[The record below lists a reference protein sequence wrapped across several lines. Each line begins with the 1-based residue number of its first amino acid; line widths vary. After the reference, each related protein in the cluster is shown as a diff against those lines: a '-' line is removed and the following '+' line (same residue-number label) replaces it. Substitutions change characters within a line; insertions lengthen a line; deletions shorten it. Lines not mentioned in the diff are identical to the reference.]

1 MTSFKEYIK
10 LLKKH
15 GLIDI
20 KDWAGKK
27 GAEKWLKDLLNNES
41 VIDFL
46 ANEPNLPKEKR
57 KQVAKEYFNNCLA
70 SYLDPKIKV
79 VSHSKCDCKSHSWQ
93 TFIKFLS
100 ITNNI
105 FGIENPVE
113 YKSDTLINNISDIF
127 DSYIIY
133 DTGTEA
139 VYILPYWLFHDE
151 LTIETPHVLKNHIWE
166 KHLIGTINYDE
177 SKIQFNPNI
186 FDISFNSANL
196 EHEHLVDFD
205 NTTMLEYDNHL
216 FSLLAVESSKLLMKI
231 NQLPLYSFDI
241 QITTMKKLSDIFG
254 CHVLNFWKLIRTNLK
269 KNRTCT
275 ECQSKLKKKRC
286 CADCNLISYCSR
298 ECQRKNWKMHR
309 PFCESMKFAKCVLVD
324 LKYMNKI

>member
-20 KDWAGKK
+20 KDWAGNKD
-27 GAEKWLKDLLNNES
+27 AEKWLKDLLNNES

-46 ANEPNLPKEKR
+46 ANDPNLPKEKR

-70 SYLDPKIKV
+70 SLDPKIKV

-100 ITNNI
+100 TTNNM

-113 YKSDTLINNISDIF
+113 YKPDIPINNISDIF

-151 LTIETPHVLKNHIWE
+151 LTIETPHVLKNHIWK
-166 KHLIGTINYDE
+166 KHLIGTINYDG
-177 SKIQFNPNI
+177 SKIHFNPNI
-186 FDISFNSANL
+186 FDISFNL

-205 NTTMLEYDNHL
+205 NTTILEYDNHL
-216 FSLLAVESSKLLMKI
+216 CTFLAVESSILLMKI
-231 NQLPLYSFDI
+231 DKLPLYSFDKH
-241 QITTMKKLSDIFG
+241 ITTMKKLSNIFG
-254 CHVLNFWKLIRTNLK
+254 CHVLNFWKLIRTNIK
-269 KNRTCT
+269 TNRTCT
-275 ECQSKLKKKRC
+275 ECQ
-286 CADCNLISYCSR
+286 
-298 ECQRKNWKMHR
+298 RKNWKLHQ
-309 PFCESMKFAKCVLVD
+309 PFCKSMKVAKCILTD
-324 LKYMNKI
+324 LKNNNKI